1 MADIIPSSTFDN
13 GYSKCMVGTFNGPA
27 VYVTGGFVVNLQPTF
42 SLIDWIE
49 IGLETIVNTPRSATI
64 ERKRNVPVG
73 GKVTIR
79 LFTLLFPV
87 LGMVELSEL
96 PSGTDVSGV
105 TFTFAAL
112 GI

>member
-42 SLIDWIE
+42 
-49 IGLETIVNTPRSATI
+49 
-64 ERKRNVPVG
+64 
-73 GKVTIR
+73 
-79 LFTLLFPV
+79 LFPV